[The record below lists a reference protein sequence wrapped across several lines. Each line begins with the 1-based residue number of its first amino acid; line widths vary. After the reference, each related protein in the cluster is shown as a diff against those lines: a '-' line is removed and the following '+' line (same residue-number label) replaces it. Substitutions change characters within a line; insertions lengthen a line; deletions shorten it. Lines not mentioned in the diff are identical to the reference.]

1 MKSKVLWHNENN
13 CTGLY
18 NENTMFCEE
27 AAYYI
32 VSELHLGRV
41 FPAAY
46 FVYTNMP
53 EDRSRIL
60 KWKGNWKIARQQ

>member
-1 MKSKVLWHNENN
+1 MKTIVQA
-13 CTGLY
+13 Y
-18 NENTMFCEE
+18 TMKIQCSVEE

-32 VSELHLGRV
+32 VLELHLGRV

-46 FVYTNMP
+46 FVNTNMP

-60 KWKGNWKIARQQ
+60 K